1 MPPLPRLRRP
11 LRSLALTLALG
22 TALIG
27 VVCTSPVGTA
37 HATEDVSPTISR
49 IDGADRYAVAV
60 KASSTGFT
68 SASIVYIASGEKFA
82 DALSATS
89 VAGWHN
95 SPLLLTPAASLLP
108 NVAAEVTRLHPTT
121 IVVVGG
127 TASVSDDVL
136 EQLSRAATGATVLRI
151 GGADRFEVSR
161 ALLQEP
167 TVGVFH
173 VEGVIVATGATFPD
187 ALTASPVATANMG
200 VVLLVNGTENAPTA
214 VETSLIGALRAGGVV
229 IAGGNNS
236 VSASFENELRNHFA
250 TNRRAG
256 ADRFEVGA
264 NINNWGFANGATTA
278 YLASGLTFPDALS
291 GGSLAAHDRAPLY
304 VVQQNCVPSSVLNEL
319 DRLKPSRIVLLGGIN
334 TLGAGVANL
343 QPC

>member
-1 MPPLPRLRRP
+1 MTHIAQTHARP
-11 LRSLALTLALG
+11 IRMIASLAVMVAAFVVIGAGPTSNALAG
-22 TALIG
+22 A
-27 VVCTSPVGTA
+27 PVLP
-37 HATEDVSPTISR
+37 ATTR

-68 SASIVYIASGEKFA
+68 SASVIYVASGEKFA

-89 VAGWHN
+89 VAGLHN

-161 ALLQEP
+161 ALVSDP
-167 TVGVFH
+167 TVGVDHAF
-173 VEGVIVATGATFPD
+173 GVLVATGATFPD
-187 ALTASPVATANMG
+187 ALTASPAAAKLGSPVM
-200 VVLLVNGTENAPTA
+200 LVNGAASASTPAERAIILRLGRHA
-214 VETSLIGALRAGGVV
+214 EIIGGP
-229 IAGGNNS
+229 NS
-236 VSASFENELRNHFA
+236 VSEKFEEDLRRDVFVG
-250 TNRRAG
+250 RLSG

-264 NINNWGFANGATTA
+264 NVNASVFNEGATTA

-304 VVQQNCVPSSVLNEL
+304 VVQQNCVPGSVLTEL
-319 DRLKPSRIVLLGGIN
+319 DRLKPSRIVLLGGTN